1 MAFLA
6 NVSVLSTL
14 IFPKGKILRPTN
26 WNGLSSLG
34 LSSMQVLISGTRR
47 RNAKFSNR
55 TTLLSNCAG
64 TWGEADFVRTHS
76 KTRVLFPLA
85 HACLWCMLLSS
96 RDISITCCWTSLLIS
111 SWKAGDTAAIGRCE
125 FGLNKDGWSK
135 SSSGGDGGFMLFTS
149 FMFGEDCTDEPVV
162 IKPRLLLLN
171 RHHLIQ
177 NGFKHRFARSQRRV
191 LVLHFPTSYVL
202 PINLSVSHDPST
214 IITLSTCQTDLKR
227 RFLFVCKTSE
237 RWAMFKALGRRSYP
251 RFLFFCLWGVS
262 DLQSR
267 NLSWFI
273 FRYSYHDSIHNSQL
287 SNKCLLFLILIPLQN
302 PGSPVPSAIPL
313 APEKASKLR
322 VGQFQASGADGR
334 MICCCNSFD
343 CICLLHFCH
352 SFCAFGTELTGTV
365 FAEVSP
371 RGIQWWL
378 WDNRAAW
385 LAWRFC
391 LCGLDVSEP
400 GIGVRELEQQTK
412 NVKQP
417 SNLQT
422 NLKTKHL
429 IRYLQFA
436 RLQNCC
442 N

>member
-1 MAFLA
+1 MTRRTSVTNQSHPSPGSRPSCHHVRPYHAPSLALPCGSLPDSPQIVVMVKAMAFLA

-273 FRYSYHDSIHNSQL
+273 FRHSYHDSIHNSQL
-287 SNKCLLFLILIPLQN
+287 SNKCLLFLFLFHFRTRDLLCHRQFLWHQKKLRSCDLGSFKLQELM
-302 PGSPVPSAIPL
+302 GEWFAVAIHLTAFAFCTSAIVFVPSAP
-313 APEKASKLR
+313 
-322 VGQFQASGADGR
+322 
-334 MICCCNSFD
+334 N
-343 CICLLHFCH
+343 
-352 SFCAFGTELTGTV
+352 
-365 FAEVSP
+365 
-371 RGIQWWL
+371 
-378 WDNRAAW
+378 
-385 LAWRFC
+385 
-391 LCGLDVSEP
+391 
-400 GIGVRELEQQTK
+400 
-412 NVKQP
+412 
-417 SNLQT
+417 
-422 NLKTKHL
+422 
-429 IRYLQFA
+429 
-436 RLQNCC
+436 
-442 N
+442 